1 MKALSLRN
9 SIMPQPLGR
18 Q

>member
-1 MKALSLRN
+1 MKALFLRN
-9 SIMPQPLGR
+9 SIMRQPLGR